1 MKINPNW
8 ENYAQVMQAVI
19 IKAHDTVLNPY
30 PCLIRN
36 CSKEKK
42 VLVIWL
48 SNKIDKGC
56 SQKRYCS
63 IVNKSY
69 RPRNYFETHY
79 IRVVKG
85 IYEM

>member
-48 SNKIDKGC
+48 SNKI
-56 SQKRYCS
+56 R
-63 IVNKSY
+63 
-69 RPRNYFETHY
+69 
-79 IRVVKG
+79 
-85 IYEM
+85 